1 MLAALQSMEVVYT
14 GGGVGAG
21 GGGGGDGGGGGGSG
35 GGGGGGG
42 GLYPGGVIY
51 ASDAMTLTGAGR
63 DNQILPPMSS
73 PPNVF

>member
-1 MLAALQSMEVVYT
+1 MGAA
-14 GGGVGAG
+14 GVGAA
-21 GGGGGDGGGGGGSG
+21 